1 MRGHV
6 NKGGV
11 DFFFFLGGGGGG
23 QEELTSLNTILL
35 VQKDPG

>member
-11 DFFFFLGGGGGG
+11 DFFFFFGGGVGG
-23 QEELTSLNTILL
+23 EVELTSLNTILL